1 MMRQVLV
8 LVLVATVVQGLK
20 LNYGE
25 EVAVCTL
32 GSTLSTDARLHKA
45 LDKCGFYTMKESD
58 YMEEEDEEDME
69 EEGRRGPHRKKRSTV
84 VDDNGMEK
92 EEYEMEDYDDE
103 LEETDEEYGM
113 DEMQRAGGKRGK
125 ITRGKGK
132 GGKGKGGKGKGGK
145 GKGGKGKG
153 GKGKGNNGKK
163 CKKYS
168 HMLKGLEEKSDM
180 DMCILESLGWL
191 DQYGNMNTTIEESDI
206 ASLMPQIGGEL
217 LENGVC
223 IKESVDKFE
232 EYLRACG
239 KPKFTEGQIKKLLSL
254 YAVESAGNCLLGGF
268 FKACSEMVNNAVEFV
283 FGNDWTEVE
292 ASQLSTAVIEGLSE
306 ITGLTQEVM
315 AGLWS
320 SLPTFLA
327 TLTSTETKSLLGAW
341 YPWYQYFN
349 QCFPYCQ

>member
-1 MMRQVLV
+1 MRQVLIFC
-8 LVLVATVVQGLK
+8 LVATVVQGLK

-58 YMEEEDEEDME
+58 YMEEEDEEDNS
-69 EEGRRGPHRKKRSTV
+69 RKKRSTV
-84 VDDNGMEK
+84 VDEDGMEK
-92 EEYEMEDYDDE
+92 
-103 LEETDEEYGM
+103 EEYGM
-113 DEMQRAGGKRGK
+113 DEMQRAGHGPKGRG
-125 ITRGKGK
+125 R
-132 GGKGKGGKGKGGK
+132 K

-168 HMLKGLEEKSDM
+168 HMLKGLEEKSEM

-206 ASLMPQIGGEL
+206 ASLMPQIGGGL

-239 KPKFTEGQIKKLLSL
+239 KPKFTEAQIKKLLSL

-327 TLTSTETKSLLGAW
+327 TLTSNETKSLLGAW

>member
-1 MMRQVLV
+1 MRQVLV
-8 LVLVATVVQGLK
+8 LVLVATAVQGLK

-69 EEGRRGPHRKKRSTV
+69 EEGRRGGRKKRSTI
-84 VDDNGMEK
+84 VDEDGMEK
-92 EEYEMEDYDDE
+92 EEYEM
-103 LEETDEEYGM
+103 
-113 DEMQRAGGKRGK
+113 DEMQRAGHGPKGRG
-125 ITRGKGK
+125 R
-132 GGKGKGGKGKGGK
+132 KGKGGKGKGGK

-168 HMLKGLEEKSDM
+168 HMLKGLEEKSEM

-206 ASLMPQIGGEL
+206 ASLMPQIGGGL

-254 YAVESAGNCLLGGF
+254 YAVESAGNCLPGGF

-315 AGLWS
+315 GGLWS

-327 TLTSTETKSLLGAW
+327 TLTSTETKSIFGT
-341 YPWYQYFN
+341 WYQFFV

>member
-327 TLTSTETKSLLGAW
+327 TLTSTETKSLFGT
-341 YPWYQYFN
+341 WYQFFVP
-349 QCFPYCQ
+349 CFPYCQ

>member
-1 MMRQVLV
+1 LMMMRQVLIFW
-8 LVLVATVVQGLK
+8 LVATTVQGLK

-58 YMEEEDEEDME
+58 YMEEEDEEDNS
-69 EEGRRGPHRKKRSTV
+69 RKKRSTV
-84 VDDNGMEK
+84 VDEDGMEK

-103 LEETDEEYGM
+103 LEDTDEEYGM
-113 DEMQRAGGKRGK
+113 DEMQRAGDGRKGKG
-125 ITRGKGK
+125 GKGK
-132 GGKGKGGKGKGGK
+132 GGKGKGGKGQGGK

-168 HMLKGLEEKSDM
+168 HMLKGLEEKSEM

-206 ASLMPQIGGEL
+206 ASLMPQIGGGL

-239 KPKFTEGQIKKLLSL
+239 KPKFTEEQIKKLLSL

-268 FKACSEMVNNAVEFV
+268 FKACSEMVNNAVDFV

-315 AGLWS
+315 GGLWS

-327 TLTSTETKSLLGAW
+327 TLTSTETKSLFGT
-341 YPWYQYFN
+341 WYQYFV

>member
-1 MMRQVLV
+1 MRQVLIFC
-8 LVLVATVVQGLK
+8 LVATAVQGLK

-69 EEGRRGPHRKKRSTV
+69 EEGRRGGRKKRSTI
-84 VDDNGMEK
+84 VDEDGMEK
-92 EEYEMEDYDDE
+92 EEYEM
-103 LEETDEEYGM
+103 
-113 DEMQRAGGKRGK
+113 DEMQRAGHGPKGRG
-125 ITRGKGK
+125 R
-132 GGKGKGGKGKGGK
+132 KGKGGKGKGGK

-168 HMLKGLEEKSDM
+168 HMLKGLEEKSEM

-206 ASLMPQIGGEL
+206 ASLMPQIGGGL

-327 TLTSTETKSLLGAW
+327 TLTSSETKGISSGI
-341 YPWYQYFN
+341 YSIWYQFFTG
-349 QCFPYCQ
+349 CFPFCN

>member
-1 MMRQVLV
+1 MRQVLI
-8 LVLVATVVQGLK
+8 LCLVATAVQGLK

-84 VDDNGMEK
+84 VDEDGMEK

-103 LEETDEEYGM
+103 LEETDEEYEM
-113 DEMQRAGGKRGK
+113 DEMQRAGHGPKGRG
-125 ITRGKGK
+125 R
-132 GGKGKGGKGKGGK
+132 KGKGGK

-168 HMLKGLEEKSDM
+168 HMLKGLEEKSEM

-206 ASLMPQIGGEL
+206 SSLMPQIGGGL

-239 KPKFTEGQIKKLLSL
+239 KPKFTEAQIKKLLSL

-315 AGLWS
+315 GGLWS

-327 TLTSTETKSLLGAW
+327 TLTSTETKSLFGAW
-341 YPWYQYFN
+341 YSWYQYFN